1 MKNLLLG
8 LAILL
13 VSSVTAQS
21 DGTLLKNGTQVPS
34 FSFEIEKGE
43 SKTKN
48 HFVLNGVINIDSGKI
63 ILMPVGNAS
72 YYENPKVFQD
82 GNVVNGKFIF
92 EGDIKYPTAF
102 VIGLKVNSEWKYISR
117 FFIVDP
123 IVQTIECNI
132 DSLRET
138 PRLINVSMREL
149 AQYRQSRLLKK
160 DKANRY
166 LYDYVKMHDN
176 SYVALWNL
184 VYELDYMYEPILDSI
199 NTGFSNDFKK
209 NYTARVVESKLKI
222 AKKTSIGGFFP
233 DLFLTNNKGV
243 FVNILTE
250 NTVTKYLFL
259 DFWFSHCTPCISQ
272 FDKLKELYEK
282 TLSTKNLIMI
292 GISVDTKAN
301 KKAWLQAINKYQL
314 PWQQYWDIDGKE
326 AYKLNINSYPTNFL
340 LDNKGKII
348 AKNLT
353 PVQLK
358 DWLDSK

>member
-1 MKNLLLG
+1 MMKKNYQ
-8 LAILL
+8 ILL
-13 VSSVTAQS
+13 YILFIAFHLSAQ
-21 DGTLLKNGTQVPS
+21 
-34 FSFEIEKGE
+34 
-43 SKTKN
+43 TKSY
-48 HFVLNGVINIDSGKI
+48 FVLNGTINIDSGKV
-63 ILMPVGNAS
+63 ILMPVGSNS
-72 YYENPKVFQD
+72 YYQNQDVFQETEVVKGQFKFK
-82 GNVVNGKFIF
+82 GN
-92 EGDIKYPTAF
+92 IKYPTAF
-102 VIGLKVNSEWKYISR
+102 VIGLKVNLEWKYISR

-123 IVQTIECNI
+123 IIQTIECNI

-138 PRLINVSMREL
+138 PKLVNTSMKEL
-149 AQYRQSRLLKK
+149 LQYRQSRLLKK
-160 DKANRY
+160 VKANPY

-199 NTGFSNDFKK
+199 NTRFSNDFKN

-222 AKKTSIGGFFP
+222 AKKASIGGFFP

-250 NTVTKYLFL
+250 NTVTKYLFV
-259 DFWFSHCTPCISQ
+259 DFWFSHCTPCITQ

-301 KKAWLQAINKYQL
+301 KKVWLQAINKYQL

-326 AYKLNINSYPTNFL
+326 AYQLNINSYPTNFL

-353 PVQLK
+353 PMQLE
-358 DWLDSK
+358 DFLSNR